1 MRISVWLWTL
11 ATCALLMNGCED
23 SGSEKVDSGYLRG
36 IYIVNEGA
44 FTSNNGSISF
54 FDQGAG
60 TITNGIFEAANGR
73 PLGDVVQSMEV
84 VNDTVGYIVVNGS
97 AKVEIVGLTTFKTI
111 AAPVPVPYPRN
122 FILAGENKGY
132 LSSGSM
138 QGYLYVFDL
147 NTHLITDSV
156 AVGYGPDKMVAMG
169 NHVYVANSG
178 GWGLDST
185 ISVVDI
191 ITDEVVNTLK
201 TGQVPADIALD
212 GNQDLWVYCRGYA
225 TYNWEP
231 PYDLISESE
240 ALLQKIDP
248 LTGNILWQG
257 IVGKAGDYT
266 TSLPKMSISA
276 DKASLFYLRPDGV
289 YKIDTDVPVIPA
301 LPIIEG
307 NFYGIGINPSDGY
320 IYLFVSG
327 FTGNGTMKV
336 HDEEGNKVAEG
347 TVGIA
352 PNGAVFH

>member
-1 MRISVWLWTL
+1 MKSSIWFLPL
-11 ATCALLMNGCED
+11 ATCTLLMTGCED
-23 SGSEKVDSGYLRG
+23 NGNDTIDQGYLRG

-44 FTSNNGSISF
+44 FMSNNGSISY

-97 AKVEIVGLTTFKTI
+97 AKVEIVGLTAFKTI
-111 AAPVPVPYPRN
+111 TAPVPVPYPRY
-122 FILAGENKGY
+122 FIQAGENKGY

-138 QGYLYVFDL
+138 QGHLYVFDL
-147 NTHLITDSV
+147 NAHTIVDSV
-156 AVGYGPDKMVAMG
+156 AVGYGPERMVALG

-191 ITDEVVNTLK
+191 VSDEVVASLK
-201 TGQVPADIALD
+201 TGEVPADIALD
-212 GNQDLWVYCRGYA
+212 GNEDLWVYCKGFA
-225 TYNWEP
+225 SYNWEP
-231 PYDLISESE
+231 PYDLISESD

-248 LTGNILWQG
+248 VTGNMLWQG
-257 IVGKAGDYT
+257 FVGKAGDYT
-266 TSLPKMSISA
+266 TSLPKMSLSA
-276 DKASLFYLRPDGV
+276 DKASLYYLRPDGV
-289 YKIDTDVPVIPA
+289 YKIDVDAPAIPA
-301 LPIIEG
+301 FPIIEG
-307 NFYGIGINPSDGY
+307 SYYGIGINPSDGY
-320 IYLFVSG
+320 IYLFESG
-327 FTGNGTMKV
+327 FSGNGTMKV